1 MPSPWQIATGLAI
14 ALGALL
20 GAGLMRRFDYLA
32 PYSSYIASEHWLGI
46 LVHFGAAVAA
56 IGLAASALARSL
68 GLVDIGRKVDVIE
81 RSIRRG
87 DSSPELG
94 RLLREEAD
102 GTFTE

>member
-1 MPSPWQIATGLAI
+1 MQPWKIAVGLAV

-20 GAGLMRRFDYLA
+20 GALLVRRFHYLA
-32 PYSSYIASEHWLGI
+32 PYTDYIIAEHWLPVA
-46 LVHFGAAVAA
+46 LHFGAAVAA
-56 IGLAASALARSL
+56 IGLAAGALARSL
-68 GLVDIGRKVDVIE
+68 GLVDVGRKVDVIE

-87 DSSPELG
+87 EGSPELG

>member
-1 MPSPWQIATGLAI
+1 MQPPWKIASGLAI

-20 GAGLMRRFDYLA
+20 GAVLVRRFDYLA
-32 PYSSYIASEHWLGI
+32 PYTSYIVAEHWLGI

-56 IGLAASALARSL
+56 IGVAAGALARSL

-87 DSSPELG
+87 DGSPELG
-94 RLLREEAD
+94 RLLQEEAD

>member
-1 MPSPWQIATGLAI
+1 MQPWKIAVGLAV

-20 GAGLMRRFDYLA
+20 GALLVRRFDYLA
-32 PYSSYIASEHWLGI
+32 PYTGYIIAEHWLP
-46 LVHFGAAVAA
+46 VAFHFGAAVAA
-56 IGLAASALARSL
+56 IGLAAGALARSL
-68 GLVDIGRKVDVIE
+68 GLVDVGRKVDVIE

-87 DSSPELG
+87 EGSPELG

>member
-1 MPSPWQIATGLAI
+1 MQPWHIGVGFGLS
-14 ALGALL
+14 LGALL
-20 GAGLMRRFDYLA
+20 AVALVRRFDYLA
-32 PYSSYIASEHWLGI
+32 PYASYIEAEYRLAI
-46 LVHFGAAVAA
+46 LLHFGAAVAA
-56 IGLAASALARSL
+56 IGLSAAALARSL
-68 GLVDIGRKVDVIE
+68 GLVDVGRKVDVVE